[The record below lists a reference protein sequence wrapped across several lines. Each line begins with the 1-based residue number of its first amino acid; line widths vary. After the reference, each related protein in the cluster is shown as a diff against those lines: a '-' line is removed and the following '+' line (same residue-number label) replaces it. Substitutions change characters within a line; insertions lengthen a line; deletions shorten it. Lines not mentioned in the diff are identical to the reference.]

1 MVLPCHMHN
10 TSQNITTPFP
20 HPLLTPRLAYKPPC
34 TPAHHTHPPC
44 TGCPRTRTATIVLR
58 GGSQQFIDEADRSLH
73 DAIMIVRRTLKSPMV
88 VPGGGAIDMQI
99 SGALREHARSI
110 AGKSQLFINAFARAF
125 EVIPRQ
131 LADNSGFDATDV
143 LNVLRQKHAN
153 EDGARF
159 GVDCNTGGVINTYDA
174 FIWEPALVKINAVTA
189 ATEAACLVLS
199 VDETVRNPASEQQDG
214 MAAKQALAGG
224 GRGRGRG
231 RGRGPRR

>member
-1 MVLPCHMHN
+1 MEEDLQRVAAA
-10 TSQNITTPFP
+10 TGATVQTTLNNFD
-20 HPLLTPRLAYKPPC
+20 
-34 TPAHHTHPPC
+34 PAALGTC
-44 TGCPRTRTATIVLR
+44 ARFNERQVGDERYNLFEGCPRARTATIVLR

-73 DAIMIVRRTLKSPMV
+73 DAIMIVRRTLKSPLV

-99 SGALREHARSI
+99 SAALKQHARGI

-143 LNVLRQKHAN
+143 LNALRQRHAAK
-153 EDGARF
+153 DGATF
-159 GVDCNTGGVINTYDA
+159 GVDCTTGGVVDAYAA

-214 MAAKQALAGG
+214 MAAKQALAG
-224 GRGRGRG
+224 RGRGRG
-231 RGRGPRR
+231 RGRR